1 MSITGGGAGG
11 GAAADAALRRFF
23 LGAGPGGS
31 VIVGIICGDL
41 NSGGVPPIGILGNQS
56 KNDVVKNLYN
66 KRIVFLYNWQK
77 EIQFLVFECI
87 QTQFPCCTALKTTR

>member
-1 MSITGGGAGG
+1 MSMTGGGAGG

-56 KNDVVKNLYN
+56 KSNVTISGL
-66 KRIVFLYNWQK
+66 
-77 EIQFLVFECI
+77 FLVTTGERKSILYSLHAFS
-87 QTQFPCCTALKTTR
+87 QFSSHTALKITR